1 MCLSFCDLKILS
13 PKKYRKEGK
22 SNIRIH
28 IFKNPAW
35 LFLVCSGCCNRIPQ
49 MGRLKQWAFISHSS
63 REGSPRSGCWWIR
76 FLQGALFQV
85 CRWPPSCCVLTWWG
99 EHLCCVSS
107 YKGTNP
113 IHGVPPSW
121 SFPETPPPRDPEI
134 TWGLGFQ
141 HVDFGGT
148 QIFSPWQ
155 TPMWYVLKMLILT
168 IHLKTHVFN

>member
-76 FLQGALFQV
+76 FLWGALFQV
-85 CRWPPSCCVLTWWG
+85 CRRLPSCCVLTWWG

-113 IHGVPPSW
+113 IHGFHPRGTSQRPHLL
-121 SFPETPPPRDPEI
+121 ETQRSHGD
-134 TWGLGFQ
+134 WGSNMWILEGHKHSVLGRHQ
-141 HVDFGGT
+141 CG
-148 QIFSPWQ
+148 
-155 TPMWYVLKMLILT
+155 MYLKCL
-168 IHLKTHVFN
+168 F